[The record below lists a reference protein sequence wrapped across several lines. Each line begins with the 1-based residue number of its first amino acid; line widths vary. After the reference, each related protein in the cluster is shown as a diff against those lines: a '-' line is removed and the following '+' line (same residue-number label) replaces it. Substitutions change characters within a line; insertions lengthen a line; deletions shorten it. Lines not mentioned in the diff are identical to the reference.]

1 MGSVSHGG
9 RVAVPGVHGHSAR
22 FEGIEIAV
30 SAIAR

>member
-9 RVAVPGVHGHSAR
+9 RMTAPGAHEPCAR
-22 FEGIEIAV
+22 YEGNEIAV